1 MNARNVVTKRHEQ
14 DIIDVGNKI
23 AALRNTENISQE
35 MMAAQIETTQRIVSF
50 HETGKCEMSIGTF
63 FQYANALGVDPQ
75 KLFPDRFCHKEMQNK
90 VDRLNVI
97 LSQLSEKSLDTI
109 IGLAEQMSYLENQN
123 MPNLI

>member
-63 FQYANALGVDPQ
+63 FQYADALGVDPQ
-75 KLFPDRFCHKEMQNK
+75 KLFPDRFCQKEMSEKLDQ
-90 VDRLNVI
+90 LNAI
-97 LSQLSEKSLDTI
+97 LSRLSDGSLDTI
-109 IGLAEQMSYLENQN
+109 TNLAVQLSYLESRICQ
-123 MPNLI
+123 I